1 MLVACMSVMDLVPT
15 GKYIIR
21 YQKQISFCKC
31 NENLGFHQKIKHL
44 YGVPSTQLQLLS
56 TRSPSVSSK
65 KKEAQLRRAVCN
77 KSRFL
82 YFYKLMKE
90 IGFPPPLNQEY
101 RLRLWCTGV
110 P

>member
-82 YFYKLMKE
+82 MKE
-90 IGFPPPLNQEY
+90 IGFPNQDC